1 MGKILQIRVSAWTY
15 DEDEV
20 LAAWPRLCGIVWP
33 QLEQWGP
40 TGMKH
45 GVTELAGYLPDAL
58 RFSDLPEAEKKA
70 LRPGADN
77 VANIL
82 EQMRS
87 ALASW
92 DPRKAHALSEVLE
105 EALSELE
112 TEAARLLNERA

>member
-20 LAAWPRLCGIVWP
+20 LAAWPQLCAIVWP

-40 TGMKH
+40 VGMKH

-58 RFSDLPEAEKKA
+58 RFSDLPDEVKKR
-70 LRPGADN
+70 LRPGSEK
-77 VANIL
+77 VAAVL
-82 EQMRS
+82 EEMRS

-92 DPRKAHALSEVLE
+92 DPRKANALSEALE
-105 EALSELE
+105 EALTDLE
-112 TEAARLLNERA
+112 NEALRLQDKK

>member
-20 LAAWPRLCGIVWP
+20 LAAWPRLCSIVWP
-33 QLEQWGP
+33 QLDQWGP
-40 TGMKH
+40 AGMKH

-58 RFSDLPEAEKKA
+58 RFSDLPDAVKKA
-70 LRPGADN
+70 LRPGVDN
-77 VANIL
+77 VADIL

-92 DPRKAHALSEVLE
+92 DPRKANALSEVLE

-112 TEAARLLNERA
+112 TEAMRLLDEKK